1 MPISAPRTIRILSG
15 NFWGGRYPMRI
26 KMIPPPIEMGRLCG
40 DRALASRRAE
50 RGWASGEQRD
60 RVEERGRTNAQRS

>member
-1 MPISAPRTIRILSG
+1 
-15 NFWGGRYPMRI
+15 MRM

-40 DRALASRRAE
+40 DRALTSRRAE

-60 RVEERGRTNAQRS
+60 REEERERTNAQRS